1 MRILA
6 SIFITASISFAAS
19 EPSVF
24 GAGNLNS
31 PNPYGLTTEEKL
43 ILENKKEIESVV
55 QKHHQ
60 QSAKVETVAERLDG
74 MQTILEGLIQSSN
87 EQKMALQKLQEEK
100 NDSNTSVNLDEI
112 AKQVSANNEN
122 VVQMKALMEELSK
135 LVDIINASY
144 VTKEEFSLLLKQ
156 LKIAAPETKAE
167 PIAKMDPKAL
177 EKKAKELFSQKKY
190 HESKPYYEAMIQKK
204 HKISESYFWIGEG
217 HFHAKEYK
225 ESIYYYKE
233 SASKNEKAEYMPA
246 LLLHTGIAMEK
257 IGDKT
262 SARTF
267 YHAIHAKFGNS
278 PEAKEAK
285 SLLEK
290 LK

>member
-1 MRILA
+1 MRLLA
-6 SIFITASISFAAS
+6 SIFIPAAISFAAS

-31 PNPYGLTTEEKL
+31 PNPYGLTSEEKL

-55 QKHHQ
+55 QKHQQ

-87 EQKMALQKLQEEK
+87 DQKIALQKFQEEK
-100 NDSNTSVNLDEI
+100 NDSNGSLSVEELN
-112 AKQVSANNEN
+112 KQVSANTEN
-122 VVQMKALMEELSK
+122 IVQMKSLMEELSK
-135 LVDIINASY
+135 LVDAINVSY
-144 VTKEEFSLLLKQ
+144 VTKDEFTTLLKQ
-156 LKIAAPETKAE
+156 LKMAVPETKPE
-167 PIAKMDPKAL
+167 PSAKMDTALL

-190 HESKPYYEAMIQKK
+190 LESKAYYEAMIQKK
-204 HKISESYFWIGEG
+204 YKVAEAYFWIGEG
-217 HFHAKEYK
+217 HFNAKEYK

-233 SASKNEKAEYMPA
+233 SASKNEKAPYMA
-246 LLLHTGIAMEK
+246 ELLLHTGIAMEK

-262 SARTF
+262 SARAF
-267 YHAIHAKFGNS
+267 YQATSVKFANT

-285 SLLEK
+285 LLLEK